1 MNQGDAKRHLGA
13 ARTREGLADCEELLV
28 LSSKSVMLGDEAA
41 AETHPLTV
49 VSSIHGTRPPSS
61 TNLLRRIWKCTGGPP
76 NDVNPK
82 SQKLTAT
89 SRSRGSSLLVLA
101 WYAPGRSSPALRRKL
116 KMAESGI
123 IAERGARSGGFAIYK
138 YNWRG

>member
-1 MNQGDAKRHLGA
+1 M
-13 ARTREGLADCEELLV
+13 LA
-28 LSSKSVMLGDEAA
+28 GDEAA

-123 IAERGARSGGFAIYK
+123 IAERYGWWVSQYITITGGV
-138 YNWRG
+138 RGRGENRELVG